1 MAKTTV
7 LTGDAL
13 TKKLWEEQL
22 YRDTIKEAYFAR
34 FMGKSSDSLAQVKE
48 DLTKSKGDRITYG
61 IRMRLTG
68 TGVVSG
74 QTLENNEEKLQTY
87 SYNVTLER
95 YRNAVRD
102 AGSLDRQRAVYD
114 MDTESRDALKDWGVE
129 KVDQL
134 SFDTITASPTK
145 IFFGGNATTYLPGAG
160 DIDATDL
167 IDPLLISKVKTWA
180 LTGGARTQT
189 PLRPIKVGGKNY
201 FILLV
206 HPDVLYDLSLDAIWS
221 QAARDALPRGT
232 DNPIFSGA
240 EYLWN
245 GVVIHSHE
253 NVPIA
258 TNWGAGSNIPGAKCI
273 FMGAQSLLWAWGERP
288 SMVEE
293 EFDYQEE
300 HGYAWRMTCGVSKPA
315 FNGVDYG
322 SIGVYVARTRV
333 SDPA

>member
-13 TKKLWEEQL
+13 TKKLWEEEL
-22 YRDTIKEAYFAR
+22 FRDTIKEAYFSR

-68 TGVVSG
+68 TGVISG
-74 QTLENNEEKLQTY
+74 QTLENNEEKLTTH
-87 SYNVTLER
+87 SFNVSLER

-114 MDTESRDALKDWGVE
+114 MDRESRDALKDWGTE
-129 KVDQL
+129 KIDQL
-134 SFDTITASPTK
+134 CFDTLTASPTK
-145 IFFGGNATTYLPGAG
+145 IFYGGNATSTAN
-160 DIDATDL
+160 IDATDI
-167 IDPLLISKVKTWA
+167 IDPSVISKVKAWA
-180 LTGGARTQT
+180 LTGGNRAQV
-189 PLRPIKVGGKNY
+189 PLRPVKVGGKNY

-206 HPDVLYDLSLDAIWS
+206 HPEVIYDLSQDAAWA
-221 QAARDALPRGT
+221 QAAREALPRGT

-240 EYLWN
+240 EYMWN

-253 NVPIA
+253 NVPLA
-258 TNWGAGSNIPGAKCI
+258 NTWGGAAVHGAKCI
-273 FMGAQSLLWAWGERP
+273 FMGAQALLWAWGERP
-288 SMVEE
+288 TMVEE

-300 HGYAWRMTCGVSKPA
+300 HGYAWRMTCGLAVPTFDSK
-315 FNGVDYG
+315 VYG
-322 SIGVYVARTRV
+322 SVGVYLACTNV
-333 SDPA
+333 SA